1 MRSLGV
7 ACVLSLLAIGCAGP
21 NPAFVRAM
29 DATQRVVGKEYLAY
43 LASDPALSD
52 LEKATRA
59 RTILLWR
66 ATIDEAL
73 GARQEAPR

>member
-7 ACVLSLLAIGCAGP
+7 ACVLFLLAIGCAGP
-21 NPAFVRAM
+21 NQAFVRAM

-43 LASDPALSD
+43 IASDPALND
-52 LEKATRA
+52 IEKATRA